1 MTPALSAKTVTLVVK
16 PECHLC
22 LEAWRV
28 ASEICAEFGVELGEQ
43 SILDDAGQ
51 PRPEY
56 ARFAEEVPV
65 LLIDGV
71 QRDFWKIDP
80 VRLRRLL
87 TEG

>member
-28 ASEICAEFGVELGEQ
+28 ASEICAEFGVELSEQ
-43 SILDDAGQ
+43 SIIDDAGQ
-51 PRPEY
+51 SRPEY

-87 TEG
+87 TER